1 MSAPATTAFFRAE
14 GDLLVPLPRATS
26 GWGGSD
32 GRDQLRGTA
41 VSGILARAAERA
53 ADSLDGAERFR
64 PVRWTLDLFRPGA
77 MVPGSTEATVVRGG
91 RRLRLVDAVLVQD
104 GRTVARASLLLLAT
118 GGPSSGSRWTGP
130 LPATPAPPPTDLA
143 PGDGEPILY
152 RSDGDWSTDRH
163 AHTNAARK
171 TVWFPAAPLVEGED
185 PTGFQHAAVV
195 ADGANL
201 TSSWGTRGVEF
212 INADATMTLT
222 RAPARGDGIGL
233 HAESRVE
240 TDGIATGTTTLFDR
254 HGPLGSVV
262 VSTLANG
269 HDAVTV

>member
-1 MSAPATTAFFRAE
+1 VTATPAAFFRAE
-14 GDLLVPLPRATS
+14 GDLLVPQVRATS
-26 GWGGSD
+26 GWGRAE

-53 ADSLDGAERFR
+53 ADGLDEAERFR
-64 PVRWTLDLFRPGA
+64 PVRWTLDLFRPGG

-104 GRTVARASLLLLAT
+104 GTTVARASLLLLAT
-118 GGPSSGSRWTGP
+118 GGPSAGTRWTGP
-130 LPATPAPPPTDLA
+130 LPETPAPPPADLA
-143 PGDGEPILY
+143 PDPDEPILY
-152 RSDGDWSTDRH
+152 RSDADWSGDRH
-163 AHTNAARK
+163 AHVDAARK
-171 TVWFPAAPLVEGED
+171 TVWFPAAPLVEGEE
-185 PTGFQHAAVV
+185 PTAFQHAAVV

-201 TSSWGTRGVEF
+201 TSSWGSRGVEF

-222 RAPARGDGIGL
+222 RLPARGDGIGL

-240 TDGIATGTTTLFDR
+240 GDGIAIGTTTMFDR
-254 HGPLGSVV
+254 HGPIGSVV

-269 HDAVTV
+269 HVAVTV

>member
-14 GDLLVPLPRATS
+14 GDLLVPLARATS
-26 GWGGSD
+26 GWGAAD

-53 ADSLDGAERFR
+53 ADALDGAERFR

-104 GRTVARASLLLLAT
+104 GRPWPGRPSCCWPPAAR
-118 GGPSSGSRWTGP
+118 PPGSRWTGP
-130 LPATPAPPPTDLA
+130 LPATPAPPPADLA
-143 PGDGEPILY
+143 PGEGEPILY